1 MTLSEP
7 PLGEWYHRGLA
18 YYHTGRF
25 EEALQAY
32 RECLQVS
39 NNPDALVTT
48 SYWLYMTLRYLGKE
62 TEANRV
68 LESITSDMDII
79 ENHSYHRLLLR
90 NQG

>member
-1 MTLSEP
+1 
-7 PLGEWYHRGLA
+7 YHRGLA
-18 YYHTGRF
+18 YYLSGRF

-39 NNPDALVTT
+39 NNPDALVAT

-62 TEANRV
+62 TEANGV

-79 ENHSYHRLLLR
+79 EKVIAELFEAHRAHLGHFR
-90 NQG
+90 